1 MLRKDYINRAAIGFI
16 AALVFYF
23 IWYYFDHSGVS
34 LIIAVA
40 ILAASIYFFVK
51 GIIRPKST
59 PLLSQPVPQP
69 TPAPSTVP
77 IDNLSKPD
85 QSMTQSSPQVLTP
98 LCPTCG
104 QPLIFLED
112 TKKWYCQNEK
122 KIVTTESQTIEKE
135 LEVERQKIRK
145 ELEILDKHLK
155 DGKVSKKVYKEL
167 KHKFQSRLEEI
178 E

>member
-1 MLRKDYINRAAIGFI
+1 MLRNYYINRAAIGFI
-16 AALVFYF
+16 AALIFYF

-40 ILAASIYFFVK
+40 ILVASIYFLIL
-51 GIIRPKST
+51 GIIRSKPA
-59 PLLSQPVPQP
+59 PPLSQQVSQPIPVPP
-69 TPAPSTVP
+69 TTPN
-77 IDNLSKPD
+77 DNPSKPD
-85 QSMTQSSPQVLTP
+85 QSTTQPPTQSLTL

-104 QPLIFLED
+104 QPLLFLED
-112 TKKWYCQNEK
+112 IKKWYCQNEK
-122 KIVTTESQTIEKE
+122 KIVTTASQTIEKE
-135 LEVERQKIRK
+135 LEVERQKLHK

-167 KHKFQSRLEEI
+167 KHKYQSRLEEI